1 MAVTSSIPRIRR
13 NVRKKRRRKKG
24 GLEIVPSMRLK
35 PLLSRIVQNCASK
48 MRERMFNRCDILIL
62 IATWRVELISSS
74 FSLYVSRRERILMK
88 NISNLLVP
96 IIV

>member
-1 MAVTSSIPRIRR
+1 
-13 NVRKKRRRKKG
+13 
-24 GLEIVPSMRLK
+24 
-35 PLLSRIVQNCASK
+35 
-48 MRERMFNRCDILIL
+48 MFNRCDILIL

-74 FSLYVSRRERILMK
+74 FSLYVSRRERILMR